1 MVNQPGSPV
10 DAEFLGEGT
19 PPPPDRIR
27 LSTVDDVRVELARVY
42 RDMRAR
48 RMSMADGTK
57 LAYVLSMLAKV
68 TDQSVL
74 EERLLEMEQQ
84 MRRMKG
90 ITHAE

>member
-1 MVNQPGSPV
+1 MTDQSGSLV
-10 DAEFLGEGT
+10 DADTVEEGT
-19 PPPPDRIR
+19 PRGSRVR

-42 RDMRAR
+42 RDMRGR
-48 RMSMADGTK
+48 RISMADGTK
-57 LAYVLSMLAKV
+57 LAYVLAMLAKV

-74 EERLLEMEQQ
+74 EARLLEMEQE